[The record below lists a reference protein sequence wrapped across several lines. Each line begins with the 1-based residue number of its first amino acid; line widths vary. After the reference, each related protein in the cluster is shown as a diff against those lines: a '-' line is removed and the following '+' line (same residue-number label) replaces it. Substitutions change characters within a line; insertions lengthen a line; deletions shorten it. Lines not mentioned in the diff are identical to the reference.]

1 MQAEHIRQLIERFR
15 EQFVALTADEIQRL
29 VEEARTEA
37 LAEARALLKEQMLQ
51 AILEHSA
58 TLQARYAEKTP
69 SRSPSPPPA
78 KTEPAATSQRPQFV
92 TPRVT
97 LVSRPETPPEEP
109 TETAGAEKK
118 NGNEL
123 DQARKIL
130 KEIEALRQQLSQNE
144 AWLSRLRPSEASSAQ
159 DSP

>member
-1 MQAEHIRQLIERFR
+1 MHAEHIRQLIERFR

-58 TLQARYAEKTP
+58 TLQTQYGGKSASA
-69 SRSPSPPPA
+69 PSPKP
-78 KTEPAATSQRPQFV
+78 EPTAASQRSQFV

-109 TETAGAEKK
+109 AEAAAAETK
-118 NGNEL
+118 NENEL
-123 DQARKIL
+123 DHARKIL
-130 KEIEALRQQLSQNE
+130 KEIETLRQQLSQNE
-144 AWLSRLRPSEASSAQ
+144 DWLSRLRPSEASSAS
-159 DSP
+159 DTP